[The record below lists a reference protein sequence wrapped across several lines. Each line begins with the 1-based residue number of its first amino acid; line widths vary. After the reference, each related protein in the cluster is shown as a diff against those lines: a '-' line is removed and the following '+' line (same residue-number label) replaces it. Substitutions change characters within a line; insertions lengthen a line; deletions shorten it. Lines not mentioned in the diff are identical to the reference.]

1 MYMLPQYFQKSMFY
15 WGNFLKTEDMWSK
28 YMFMG
33 MSDQDNLNLYS
44 KKQVLF
50 IFFFYLLIRS
60 SSAT

>member
-50 IFFFYLLIRS
+50 IFFSIC
-60 SSAT
+60 